1 MAVAYFVLNETHMD
15 QQTQT
20 QLEAAAFRRLVKHLD
35 TRKDVQNID
44 LMILAGFCRN
54 CLSKWLMAA
63 AEENN
68 VPMDYDQA
76 REHVYCMPYEQWK
89 NTHQLPATDAQVS
102 AFSAIEKAKKLAKI

>member
-1 MAVAYFVLNETHMD
+1 
-15 QQTQT
+15 
-20 QLEAAAFRRLVKHLD
+20 
-35 TRKDVQNID
+35 
-44 LMILAGFCRN
+44 
-54 CLSKWLMAA
+54 MAA

>member
-1 MAVAYFVLNETHMD
+1 MLRIIGWIRYVLLLLSDPVVPKAIAACTIIYLTDHS
-15 QQTQT
+15 
-20 QLEAAAFRRLVKHLD
+20 QLA
-35 TRKDVQNID
+35 NID

-76 REHVYCMPYEQWK
+76 RAHVYCMPYEQWK